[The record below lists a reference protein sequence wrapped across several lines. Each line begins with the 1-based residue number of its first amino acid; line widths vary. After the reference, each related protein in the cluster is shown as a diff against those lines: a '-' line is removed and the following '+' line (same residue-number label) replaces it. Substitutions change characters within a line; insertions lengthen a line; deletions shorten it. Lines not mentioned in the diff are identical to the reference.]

1 MLHISDRLK
10 YFDSSEFQEVFRRQ
24 QQLTDP
30 IDLSIG
36 VPEELTPAHIKA
48 AGIRAIEQDHTTYT
62 PANGLPELRDVIAKK
77 LADVNSVH
85 VPASQ
90 VTVVPG
96 LTTGLLLLYL
106 AILDPGDE
114 IIIMDPAYPPYESL
128 ATAIGA
134 EAMTVLT
141 LPTFHPDI
149 PAIEASITNR
159 TRAIILNSPNNPTGT
174 VYTKEELMQIAEIA
188 DKHGIW
194 LISDEIY
201 EHFVY
206 EGEHFSVG
214 SAYPNVI
221 TMNGFSKGYAMTGWR
236 LGYIAGPQEVI
247 DAINQL
253 QQYVVF
259 SSSSIAQHAAIE
271 AMSHETTTDYRKYHD
286 KRDFV
291 VKRLTEMGLAVHGAQ
306 GAYYIFFQAPFGM
319 TDLEFVDR
327 AAERNLLLV
336 PGRAF
341 STRHGYVRLSYGTS
355 MDKLQ
360 KGMDIIEQLIKDL
373 GAQHD

>member
-10 YFDSSEFQEVFRRQ
+10 YFDSSEFQEVFKRQ
-24 QQLTDP
+24 QELTDP
-30 IDLSIG
+30 IDLSVGI
-36 VPEELTPAHIKA
+36 PEELTPAHIKA
-48 AGIRAIEQDHTTYT
+48 AGIRAIEENRTVYT
-62 PANGLPELRDVIAKK
+62 PANGLPELREAVAEKLRTKNGIDV
-77 LADVNSVH
+77 H
-85 VPASQ
+85 ASQ
-90 VTVVPG
+90 ITVVPG

-114 IIIMDPAYPPYESL
+114 VIVMDPAYPPYVSL

-141 LPTFHPDI
+141 LPTFHPDV

-174 VYTKEELMQIAEIA
+174 VYTKQDMIRIAEIA

-206 EGEHFSVG
+206 EGGHFSVG
-214 SAYPNVI
+214 SAFPNVI
-221 TMNGFSKGYAMTGWR
+221 TMNGFSKAYAMTGWR
-236 LGYIAGPQEVI
+236 LGYISGPQTVI

-253 QQYVVF
+253 QQYIVF
-259 SSSSIAQHAAIE
+259 SSSSIAQYAALE
-271 AMSHETTTDYRKYHD
+271 ALKQPVHTDYEKYHR
-286 KRDFV
+286 KRDLV
-291 VKRLTEMGLAVHGAQ
+291 IKRLKAMGYAVHGAQ
-306 GAYYIFFQAPFGM
+306 GAYYVFFQAPAGL
-319 TDLEFVDR
+319 TDLEFVAK
-327 AAERNLLLV
+327 AAERNVLLV

-341 STRHGYVRLSYGTS
+341 STRHGYIRLSYGTS
-355 MDKLQ
+355 Y
-360 KGMDIIEQLIKDL
+360 EQLVKGLNILEQLTKEL
-373 GAQHD
+373 TS

>member
-24 QQLTDP
+24 QQLKDP

-36 VPEELTPAHIKA
+36 VPEELTPAHIKL
-48 AGIRAIEQDHTTYT
+48 AGIRAIEKDHTTYT
-62 PANGLPELRDVIAKK
+62 PANGLPELREAIARKMAEK
-77 LADVNSVH
+77 NSVH
-85 VPASQ
+85 LDPRQ

-114 IIIMDPAYPPYESL
+114 IIVMDPAYPPYEAL

-134 EAMTVLT
+134 EVMTVLT

-159 TRAIILNSPNNPTGT
+159 TRAIILNTPNNPTGT
-174 VYTKEELMQIAEIA
+174 VYTKEDMIALAEIA
-188 DKHGIW
+188 DKRGIW

-206 EGEHFSVG
+206 EGEHFSVA
-214 SAYPNVI
+214 SVYPNTI

-236 LGYIAGPQEVI
+236 LGYITGPQQVI

-253 QQYVVF
+253 QQYIVF
-259 SSSSIAQHAAIE
+259 SSSSIAQYAAIE
-271 AMSHETTTDYRKYHD
+271 AMNKPIVTDYKKYHA
-286 KRDFV
+286 KRDLV

-306 GAYYIFFQAPFGM
+306 GAYYVFFQAPFGL
-319 TDLEFVDR
+319 TDLEFVER
-327 AAERNLLLV
+327 AAERNVLV
-336 PGRAF
+336 LPGRAF
-341 STRHGYVRLSYGTS
+341 STRHGYVRISYGTS
-355 MDKLQ
+355 LEQLQ
-360 KGMDIIEQLIKDL
+360 KGMDVIEQLIKDL
-373 GAQHD
+373 GATHD